1 MNYQEKIKKAVEFIK
16 NSTYTVALTGAGIST
31 ESGIPDFRSPGGLWQ
46 RFKMITFD
54 EFIINRQARQEFWE
68 MKKELLPELLNAKPN
83 EAHYALTKLEKMGL
97 LKYIITQN
105 IDGLHQLAGSK
116 QVIEIHGNNREALC
130 IDCGRFYKIEEI
142 IEFLKED
149 IADVRCSNCGGVIK
163 PKIIFFGESMPER
176 EFNLAQTAS
185 SQCHLMLVVGTSLQV
200 YPAAGLPQLAYHS
213 GTKLIFINQT
223 ETPMDELAD
232 VVIHEKAGKAL
243 GDILKEF
250 NRRF

>member
-1 MNYQEKIKKAVEFIK
+1 
-16 NSTYTVALTGAGIST
+16 
-31 ESGIPDFRSPGGLWQ
+31 
-46 RFKMITFD
+46 
-54 EFIINRQARQEFWE
+54 
-68 MKKELLPELLNAKPN
+68 
-83 EAHYALTKLEKMGL
+83 
-97 LKYIITQN
+97 
-105 IDGLHQLAGSK
+105 LAGSK

-213 GTKLIFINQT
+213 GAKLIFINQT